1 VFFGLPG
8 ARPSGGSKKQVLVW
22 NTMKISRWAGFL
34 LAAALGLVQAQE
46 ARFDIFEYRVEGTT
60 LLPVAAVE
68 RAVYP
73 QLGEKRSLAEVEK
86 AREALEKAYHDA
98 GYLTVLV
105 SIPQQKVDN
114 GVVRLVVTEAPVD
127 RLRVVGS
134 RYFSLGEI
142 KAGAPELS
150 EGNVPHFPQMQTE
163 LAALNRSADRR
174 VNPVLRPGRTPGTVE
189 VDLKVQDTLP
199 LHGSVELNDRYSQ
212 DTSRTRLSASIRWDN
227 LWQKQHSI
235 GLTLQTAPEKPAE
248 SLVIS
253 ANYTV
258 PLASGSFL
266 SFYGVKT
273 DSDVAAV
280 GTLNVLGKGT
290 ILGARFIKPLP
301 GRESFFHTLSVGA
314 DYKDF
319 QQSVQLLGSGGFNTP
334 ITYAPFTLGWDGS
347 WLGTAQTTRL
357 GVAFNFHVRGLVGD
371 EQEFADKRFRGRPG
385 YAFLRGT
392 ASHSRSWDSG
402 WALAVRG
409 SWQLAGQPL
418 ISNEQFAIGGVDT
431 VRGYLESAA
440 SGDRGLALS
449 LEATTPNY
457 AKQLGAA
464 LDEFRLLAFL
474 DGGQVRV
481 IDPITATDRYTLA
494 GAGIGMRLKA
504 WGGVSAALDWA
515 VALKEINNTRRHD
528 SRVYFRLAYEF

>member
-1 VFFGLPG
+1 
-8 ARPSGGSKKQVLVW
+8 
-22 NTMKISRWAGFL
+22 MKISRWSGLL
-34 LAAALGLVQAQE
+34 LATALGLVQAQE

-114 GVVRLVVTEAPVD
+114 GVVRLAVTEAPVD

-163 LAALNRSADRR
+163 LAALNRNSDRR

-199 LHGSVELNDRYSQ
+199 LHGSVEINDRYSQ
-212 DTSRTRLSASIRWDN
+212 DTSRTRLSTSIRWDN

-248 SLVIS
+248 SLVLS

-266 SFYGVKT
+266 SFYGVRT

-301 GRESFFHTLSVGA
+301 GREGFFHTLSAGA

-347 WLGTAQTTRL
+347 WLGAEQTTRL

-385 YAFLRGT
+385 YSFLRGT
-392 ASHSRSWDSG
+392 ASHSRTWDSG

-431 VRGYLESAA
+431 VRGYLESVA

-457 AKQLGAA
+457 AKQLGTA
-464 LDEFRLLAFL
+464 LDDFRLLAFV
-474 DGGQVRV
+474 DGGLVRV

-494 GAGIGMRLKA
+494 GAGIGLRLKA

-515 VALKEINNTRRHD
+515 VALKELNNIRRHD
-528 SRVYFRLAYEF
+528 SRVHFRLAYEF